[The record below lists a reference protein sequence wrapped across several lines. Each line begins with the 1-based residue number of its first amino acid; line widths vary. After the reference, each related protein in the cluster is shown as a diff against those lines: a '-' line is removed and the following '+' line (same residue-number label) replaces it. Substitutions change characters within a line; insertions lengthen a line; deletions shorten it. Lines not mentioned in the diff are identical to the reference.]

1 MNTLPFV
8 NINGTTRE
16 NLVQERVD
24 VASALLAAAQKL
36 RETCP
41 HGRNAFNAE
50 HLKAMTDLWEERGKI
65 ILDLATTLMSE
76 AQTLH
81 DGGGFSVQK

>member
-1 MNTLPFV
+1 VLS
-8 NINGTTRE
+8 IISYR
-16 NLVQERVD
+16 
-24 VASALLAAAQKL
+24 LAAAQKL

-50 HLKAMTDLWEERGKI
+50 HLKAMTDLWEEREKI